1 MGRYKKV
8 GEYLWGRF
16 SLLNEKKYTT
26 IAGTLVFFF
35 LMSLVPMLF
44 WATLLLG
51 KLHVEISATIS
62 LPGTETVVQLLE
74 YLQEEAQNA
83 TSGASVFLLVT
94 SLYSATNLFYQMR
107 KSGEIIY
114 GVPYIGKGLKT
125 RLSAL
130 VILFLL
136 LALIAVAAIAFTILS
151 FFLAKIANS
160 FWEVA
165 AKYSLLVLL
174 AFLLVVFLN
183 LYICPY
189 KVSPKYF
196 LVGSLLTVGAWTVA
210 IFGFAIYLRIG
221 NVGRLYGTLSAVIVF
236 LLWLYMMTVCFV
248 SGVIFNSE
256 RVLSLTKK
264 KRARW

>member
-1 MGRYKKV
+1 MGRYQKI
-8 GEYLWGRF
+8 GAYLWGRF

-44 WATLLLG
+44 WTTLLLG
-51 KLHVEISATIS
+51 KLHVEISVAIS
-62 LPGTETVVQLLE
+62 LPGTETVVEFLE

-130 VILFLL
+130 VLLFLFF
-136 LALIAVAAIAFTILS
+136 ALIAVAAIAFTVLS
-151 FFLAKIANS
+151 FFLSRISNS
-160 FWEVA
+160 FWEIT

-174 AFLLVVFLN
+174 AFLLVIFLN

-189 KVSPKYF
+189 RVSPKYF
-196 LVGSLLTVGAWTVA
+196 LQGSLLTIAAWAVA
-210 IFGFAIYLRIG
+210 IFGFAVYLRIG
-221 NVGRLYGTLSAVIVF
+221 NLGRLYGTLSAVIVF

-248 SGVIFNSE
+248 AGVIFNSE
-256 RVLSLTKK
+256 RVLSLAKK